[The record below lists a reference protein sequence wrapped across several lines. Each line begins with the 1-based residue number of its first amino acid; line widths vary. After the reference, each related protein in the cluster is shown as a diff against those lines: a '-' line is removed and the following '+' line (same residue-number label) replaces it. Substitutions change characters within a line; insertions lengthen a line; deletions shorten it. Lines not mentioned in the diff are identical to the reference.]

1 MLSFTFL
8 LFAECRYAE
17 CLYAQCRGAIGIMQ
31 KINYLKEIRRMRSLY
46 DRVESEL
53 KSCPLTNIHFAIASR
68 LPPAMLW
75 RQDIRQNDAEQNDV
89 RHCIYSLK

>member
-1 MLSFTFL
+1 MLRFTFFCFAERHYAEY
-8 LFAECRYAE
+8 LFAECR
-17 CLYAQCRGAIGIMQ
+17 GTIGIMQ

-68 LPPAMLW
+68 LPPTMLW
-75 RQDIRQNDAEQNDV
+75 RQDIRQNDAKQNDV
-89 RHCIYSLK
+89 RHCIYSL